1 MPFPRCLYALLPRC
15 LCFKHSRLPFH
26 DSEVAHARAIADC
39 RFTFLRPSI
48 AKFSIDPDMS
58 HTSTITET
66 QEIILDNLDHTLFSW
81 SKQKGIAPIAVKYA
95 KGVYLYDYD
104 GKRYLDFSSGLMN
117 VNIGHG
123 NQRIT
128 QAVMEQMQQVSYVT
142 PSCVTKVRGDLGKKL
157 ASVTPAGLNKTLF
170 TVCGASAIE
179 NAIKLARLYTGRHKI
194 IARYR
199 AFHGASYGA
208 MTAGGDPRKLASD
221 SQQVPNVVHVEDP
234 YCYRCPWGKEITSCS
249 RECVSHIERVI
260 EFEGPGN
267 IAAIIME
274 GESGTSGCIKYP
286 PDYLQ
291 KVRALCDKYNILLIA
306 DEVMSGFGRTG
317 KWFGVDY
324 HCVVP
329 DIIATAKGLTA
340 GYLPLGALI
349 VSDAIAEHFN
359 DRMLWLGLTY
369 SAHPVSCAAALET
382 LKIYEDENLLEN
394 AANMGHYIDEQVE
407 QLKLKH
413 PSIGDFR
420 NTGLL
425 GCIELVKNRTTK
437 EPMAPYN
444 AKPDEMVIMNKVAA
458 KLKELG
464 LYTFVRWNY
473 IFLAPPLSITK
484 EEVDEG
490 LAMISEAITIAD
502 EFISPSTI

>member
-1 MPFPRCLYALLPRC
+1 MSLSA
-15 LCFKHSRLPFH
+15 
-26 DSEVAHARAIADC
+26 AI
-39 RFTFLRPSI
+39 SQ
-48 AKFSIDPDMS
+48 
-58 HTSTITET
+58 ST
-66 QEIILDNLDHTLFSW
+66 EIIQDNLDYTLFSW
-81 SKQKGIAPIAVKYA
+81 SKQKGLAPIAVKYG

-128 QAVMEQMQQVSYVT
+128 QAVMAQMQEISYVT
-142 PSCVTKVRGDLGKKL
+142 PGCVTQARGELGKQL
-157 ASVTPAGLNKTLF
+157 AAISPTGLTKTLF

-179 NAIKLARLYTGRHKI
+179 NAIKLARQYTGRHKI

-208 MTAGGDPRKLASD
+208 MSAGGDPRKLASD
-221 SQQVPNVVHVEDP
+221 AQQVPNMVHVEDP
-234 YCYRCPWGKEITSCS
+234 YCYRCPWGKEITTCN
-249 RECVSHIERVI
+249 RECVQHVERVI
-260 EFEGPGN
+260 EFEGPQN
-267 IAAIIME
+267 VAAIIME

-291 KVRALCDKYNILLIA
+291 KIRALCDKYGILLIA
-306 DEVMSGFGRTG
+306 DEVMSGFGRCG
-317 KWFGVDY
+317 KWFGVDV
-324 HCVVP
+324 HGVVP
-329 DIIATAKGLTA
+329 DMIATAKGITA

-349 VSDAIAEHFN
+349 VSDTIANHFN
-359 DRMLWLGLTY
+359 DRVLWLGLTY
-369 SAHPVSCAAALET
+369 SAHPVSCAAAVET
-382 LKIYEDENLLEN
+382 LKIYQEDALIENCVV
-394 AANMGHYIDEQVE
+394 MGRYIDQQVE
-407 QLKLKH
+407 LLKQQH

-444 AKPDEMVIMNKVAA
+444 AKPEEMVVMNKVAA

-473 IFLAPPLSITK
+473 IFIAPPLCITK

-490 LAMISEAITIAD
+490 LAMISEAIRIAD
-502 EFISPSTI
+502 ASCE